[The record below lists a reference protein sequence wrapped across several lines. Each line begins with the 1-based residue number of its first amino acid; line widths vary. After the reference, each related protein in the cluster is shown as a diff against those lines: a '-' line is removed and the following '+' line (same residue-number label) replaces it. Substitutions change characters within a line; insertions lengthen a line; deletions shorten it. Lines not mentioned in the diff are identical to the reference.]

1 MIPQETVALIQETA
15 RIEEVVGDFVT
26 LKRRGA
32 NFTACCPFHNEKTP
46 SFYVS
51 PSKGMF
57 KCFGC
62 GKGGSAVSF
71 VMDHEHMTYSEA
83 LKYLAKKYHIEV
95 QEKEES
101 AEDIAARQRT
111 ESLMLV
117 TEFAQNFFREQ
128 LSTPEGRAL
137 GYAYYRARGVEDE
150 WMDKFGLGWA
160 PKSRSALTD
169 AALAKGYKE
178 EYLIAAGLTI
188 KGDDGRLRDK
198 FFERVTFPI
207 YSVSGR
213 VIAFSCRTLS
223 SDKNVA
229 KYVNSPETEIYIKS
243 KSLFGISQAKNEMSR
258 QDRCILVEGNLDVV
272 SMHQAG
278 ITNVVASCGTSL
290 TSEQIRLIKR
300 FTQNVTVMYDDDAAG
315 IHAAVRAIGMILA
328 EGMNVKLVLLPDG
341 DDPDSYCRK
350 HTLEE
355 VRAYIGSHEQDFVS
369 FMADMLLGSSKDPG
383 KRAEVINSIAEDIAL
398 MPDAVGRSVYVDA
411 CARRFGIDEGVIF
424 QKIRS
429 TRMKHQDDE
438 FARAER
444 ERRREEAG
452 LAPVALFEKPEAQEA
467 ALTMDR
473 LISNKVVAKSEE
485 DLLYFL
491 LTHGTDELDFP
502 TDSEYYSGSEEYKP
516 TVADFIRGALEE
528 DGTTMLNAVY
538 QRVYDAYMD
547 AYDEGLEQDGILR
560 KVMEVDD
567 RELAYVA
574 SQLSME
580 KYEITVK
587 NFSNSLTA
595 TSSWL
600 ATFVP
605 NAIMVFMERR
615 VENDIQNCTQELSV
629 AATGEEQEEILRKMM
644 KLQAFQKRMNQKL
657 GRDKKK

>member
-452 LAPVALFEKPEAQEA
+452 LAPVAPFEKPAAQEA

-491 LTHGTDELDFP
+491 LTHGTHELDFP

-516 TVADFIRGALEE
+516 TVADFIRGALEA

-538 QRVYDAYMD
+538 QRVYDAYMA
-547 AYDEGLEQDGILR
+547 AYDEGLEQDEILR
-560 KVMEVDD
+560 KVMEGDD

-615 VENDIQNCTQELSV
+615 VENDIQNCTHELSI
-629 AATGEEQEEILRKMM
+629 ATTGEEQEEILRKMM
-644 KLQAFQKRMNQKL
+644 KLQAFQKKMNQKL